1 MAAGPPNTKLP
12 PSLAYPF
19 IVVSAI
25 LFLTAMI
32 SLGHWF
38 DGMFMTIIGMIVGMC
53 EIVLGIRLFVWLNR
67 NKAALPRNDDLR

>member
-1 MAAGPPNTKLP
+1 VVAGSSNQKLP

-19 IVVSAI
+19 IAVSAL
-25 LFLTAMI
+25 LFLTAVI

-53 EIVLGIRLFVWLNR
+53 EIVLGIRLFVWLKR
-67 NKAALPRNDDLR
+67 NKAAFQRNDDTT